1 MRQRNTAPVLTSN
14 LPASTRKAPAPMI
27 NFFRSFFQSK
37 IGLGLTIGFLVL
49 IAIAFAAGDVGNSG
63 SFGGL
68 SGTNS
73 VAVVGDED
81 VTTAELRQSADN
93 AFRQVQ
99 QDEPTLS
106 MAEFVEDG
114 GLMQVLDTLLDRVA
128 VSEFGKMLGVRAG
141 ENLINSEIRMISA
154 FRGPDGSFST
164 EAYRAALQQQ
174 GLTDQIVRD
183 DLSDG
188 LIAQQVLVPAVFG
201 AKFPD
206 SIVAHYATQLRE
218 KREGSIAL
226 VPAELFA
233 PKDDPTD
240 KQLQAYYNANRT
252 DFMRPERRQVRYA
265 LFGADQL
272 ADSVEP
278 TAAEIK
284 KRYDDNA
291 DLYRASED
299 RTFTQLIVPTRQAAE
314 SFRERVADG
323 ASLTQIA
330 EEAGLETQQIGPI
343 KREDYAQQANAAVA
357 EAVFSADR
365 GEIAPIARSPLG
377 YHVVRI
383 DDVKTIPARTLAQA
397 RDEIADA
404 LRADKQRRALT
415 ELASDIDARVTSG
428 ESFADIAE
436 ALDLDIQTTRP
447 LLADGQ
453 VYGGQQGETAP
464 EVVQPLIQTVFQM
477 REGQPQIAEVETGE
491 TFALYEASEIS
502 PAAVPPLKEIR
513 DAVTARWTMAEGA
526 KAAKAASDRI
536 LKRVKDGKSLA
547 EAIRSEETRLP
558 PPQALSLTREQMMQM
573 QRPNPPISLMFAMSA
588 GTAKRLEAPRNAGFF
603 LVQLDEITAGKVAK
617 DDPLMGEAR
626 RGYGQL
632 LSREYGDQLRNA
644 IRTEVGIERNA
655 DAIETVRRQLTGQS
669 AN

>member
-49 IAIAFAAGDVGNSG
+49 IAIAFAAGDVGSSG

-68 SGTNS
+68 SGTNN

-81 VTTAELRQSADN
+81 VTTAELRQSTDN

-99 QDEPTLS
+99 QDDPTLS
-106 MAEFVEDG
+106 MEEFVENG
-114 GLMQVLDTLLDRVA
+114 GLTQVLDTLLDRVA
-128 VSEFGKMLGVRAG
+128 VSEFGRMLGVRAG

-154 FRGPDGSFST
+154 FRGPDGSFS
-164 EAYRAALQQQ
+164 ADVYRAALQQQ
-174 GLTDQIVRD
+174 GLTDQIVRE

-206 SIVAHYATQLRE
+206 RIVARYATQLRE

-233 PKDDPTD
+233 PKDDPTA
-240 KQLQAYYNANRT
+240 KQLQAFYNANRT

-265 LFGADQL
+265 RFGTEQL
-272 ADSVEP
+272 TDSIEP

-284 KRYDDNA
+284 KRYQDNA
-291 DLYRASED
+291 DLYRASEN
-299 RTFTQLIVPTRQAAE
+299 RTFTQLIVPTKQAAE
-314 SFRERVADG
+314 SFRKRVSEG
-323 ASLTQIA
+323 ASLTQVA

-343 KREDYAQQANAAVA
+343 TREDYTQQANSAVA
-357 EAVFSADR
+357 QAVFSAGR
-365 GEIAPIARSPLG
+365 GKIAAIARSPLG

-383 DDVKTIPARTLAQA
+383 DDVETIAARTLAQA

-404 LRADKQRRALT
+404 LRAEKQRRALT
-415 ELASDIDARVTSG
+415 ELASTIDERVNSG
-428 ESFADIAE
+428 ESFSDIAD
-436 ALDLDIQTTRP
+436 ALKLETETTRP
-447 LLADGQ
+447 LLANGQ
-453 VYGGQQGETAP
+453 VFGGQPGDAAP
-464 EVVQPLIQTVFQM
+464 EIVQPLIQTVFQM
-477 REGQPQIAEVETGE
+477 REGQPQIAEVETGK
-491 TFALYEASEIS
+491 TFVLYEASDIS

-513 DAVTARWTMAEGA
+513 DAVSARWAMAEGA

-536 LKRVKDGKSLA
+536 LKRVRGGDSLA
-547 EAIRSEETRLP
+547 EAMRAEKVSLP
-558 PPQALSLTREQMMQM
+558 PAQPLSLTREQMMQM

-603 LVQLDEITAGKVAK
+603 LVQLEEITAGKIDK

-626 RGYGQL
+626 RGYAQL
-632 LSREYGDQLRNA
+632 LSREYGDQLRKA